1 MNSKMSDRRGF
12 LKGTA
17 AMAGLAVGAI
27 PFANGNALA
36 SVTPGEPN
44 TSMGVTKLG
53 VTPDEP
59 NIQDLLYGGRSR
71 YETTVR
77 IPSVG
82 WNGATGLRNLT
93 PLQDSIGV
101 ITPSSYHYLVQH
113 DMHITNIDPRQHTLM
128 IYGMVDRPLV
138 FTMEEL
144 KRLPS
149 VSRIHF
155 LECTGNSG
163 LMHYKSMLHDQ
174 KLGRADLTVIQAMHG
189 RVSTS
194 EWTGVPLSLL
204 LKGAGVQKQ
213 ASWLVAEGA
222 DLCRHAKSFPLAK
235 AMDDVIVA
243 YGQNGEALRRE
254 QGYPL
259 RLVVP
264 GWQGVNNVKYVKR
277 IKLVDKP
284 YYLGRE
290 TSSYTNLKPNGKAS
304 WYESQ
309 VGPKSLITYPSDAHH
324 LPERGLYEISGL
336 AWSGRG
342 AISRVEV
349 STDGGRTWKDAQLQQ
364 PVFRKAFTRFRLG
377 WNWSGAETVIMSRC
391 TNEYGDIQPTMLEL
405 AKLWGDQVTP
415 HYTGEEIEHWWE
427 TAAIMEFLNN
437 PILPWRVKPDGS
449 VQDAL
454 YNTLYNTNGPS
465 KNSYYSGGKI

>member
-1 MNSKMSDRRGF
+1 MNSKKPDRRGF
-12 LKGTA
+12 LKGSA
-17 AMAGLAVGAI
+17 ALAGLAVGAI
-27 PFANGNALA
+27 PFASGKALA
-36 SVTPGEPN
+36 AVA
-44 TSMGVTKLG
+44 
-53 VTPDEP
+53 PDEP
-59 NIQDLLYGGRSR
+59 TIEDLLYGERSSF
-71 YETTVR
+71 ETSVR
-77 IPSVG
+77 MPSIG
-82 WNGATGLRNLT
+82 TLGATGLRNLT

-101 ITPSSYHYLVQH
+101 ITPSSLHYLVSH
-113 DMHITNIDPRQHTLM
+113 DMHLPNIDPREHTLT
-128 IYGMVDRPLV
+128 IHGMVDRPLV

-163 LMHYKSMLHDQ
+163 LMHYKSMLHDI
-174 KLGRADLTVIQAMHG
+174 KAGRTGMHVIQAMHG

-204 LKGAGVQKQ
+204 LKEAGVQKQ

-222 DLCRHAKSFPLAK
+222 DVHRHAKSIPLAK

-259 RLVVP
+259 RLIVP
-264 GWQGVNNVKYVKR
+264 GFQGVNNVKYVR
-277 IKLVDKP
+277 SIKVVDKP
-284 YYLGRE
+284 YYLQIEIRA
-290 TSSYTNLKPNGKAS
+290 YTNLKPDGMAS

-309 VGPKSLITYPSDAHH
+309 VGPKSLITYPSDAHK
-324 LPERGLYEISGL
+324 LPGRGFYEISGL

-349 STDGGRTWKDAQLQQ
+349 STDGGRTWKDTRLQQ

-377 WNWSGAETVIMSRC
+377 WNWDGAETLIMSRC

-405 AKLWGDQVTP
+405 AQLWGDSRNP
-415 HYTGEEIEHWWE
+415 HIPATEIEHFWE
-427 TAAIMEFLNN
+427 TAAIGEFLNN
-437 PILPWRVKPDGS
+437 PIQPWRVRPDGS

-454 YNTLYNTNGPS
+454 YNTF
-465 KNSYYSGGKI
+465 KV

>member
-1 MNSKMSDRRGF
+1 MNSKKADRRGF
-12 LKGTA
+12 LKGSA
-17 AMAGLAVGAI
+17 ALAGLAVGAL
-27 PFANGNALA
+27 PFANGKALA
-36 SVTPGEPN
+36 DATPDEP
-44 TSMGVTKLG
+44 TSKRG
-53 VTPDEP
+53 VTPDDP
-59 NIQDLLYGGRSR
+59 NIQDLLYGERS
-71 YETTVR
+71 EFEKPVR
-77 IPSVG
+77 VPSMG

-93 PLQDSIGV
+93 PLQDSVGI
-101 ITPSSYHYLVQH
+101 ITPSSLHYLVQH
-113 DMHITNIDPRQHTLM
+113 DMHIMNIDPREHTLM

-138 FTMEEL
+138 FTVDEL

-149 VSRIHF
+149 VSRVHF

-163 LMHYKSMLHDQ
+163 MMHYKSYLHDQ
-174 KLGRADLTVIQAMHG
+174 KSGRSDLTVIQALHG

-204 LKGAGVQKQ
+204 LKGVGVQKQ
-213 ASWLVAEGA
+213 ATWLVAEGA
-222 DLCRHAKSFPLAK
+222 DLCHHAKSFPVAK

-243 YGQNGEALRRE
+243 YCQNGEALRRE

-264 GWQGVNNVKYVKR
+264 GFQGVNNVKYLHR

-290 TSSYTNLKPNGKAS
+290 TSSYTNLKPDGMAS

-309 VGPKSLITYPSDAHH
+309 VGPKSLITYPSDAHR
-324 LPERGLYEISGL
+324 LTERGYCQISGL

-349 STDGGRTWKDAQLQQ
+349 STDNAQTWKDANLQQ
-364 PVFRKAFTRFRLG
+364 PIFKKAFTRFRFD
-377 WNWSGAETVIMSRC
+377 WNWDGSETTIMSRC

-405 AKLWGDQVTP
+405 AQLWGDTRNP
-415 HYTGEEIEHWWE
+415 RIPGSEIERWWA
-427 TAAIMEFLNN
+427 TTPIMEFLNN
-437 PILPWRVKPDGS
+437 QILPWRIKADGS

-454 YNTLYNTNGPS
+454 YNTLYNPEGAS
-465 KNSYYSGGKI
+465 KNSYYSGGHI